1 MRQIIKADSIT
12 CSWPKEVSG
21 QTLVEIDYDSL
32 TCDGESMASTGGG
45 QTSHGSNFLLV
56 LLGAM
61 LSVVGYFG
69 FLKFQR
75 YRVQGKCLSMY
86 LDFNFVKSKNLLI
99 LRNLCKISHNYIIM
113 TS

>member
-32 TCDGESMASTGGG
+32 TCDGESMASAGGG
-45 QTSHGSNFLLV
+45 QTSHGSNFMLV

-75 YRVQGKCLSMY
+75 YRVQAPQYRGGGSIHTGGG
-86 LDFNFVKSKNLLI
+86 DGASGQPLLTNEI
-99 LRNLCKISHNYIIM
+99 YA
-113 TS
+113 